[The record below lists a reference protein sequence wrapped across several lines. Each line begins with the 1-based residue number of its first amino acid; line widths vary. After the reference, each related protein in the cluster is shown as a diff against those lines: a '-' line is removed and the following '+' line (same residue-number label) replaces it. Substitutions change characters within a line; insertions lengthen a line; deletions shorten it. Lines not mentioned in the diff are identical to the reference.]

1 MARIKKEVTEEAV
14 DSPVTEQENTQETV
28 DSPAEGKIE
37 DPVLDKAVK
46 DTLKEIEE
54 TVQDSPVIPVAPG
67 DDTPAKEKPED
78 KFIDSIL
85 QSFPNYETL
94 YVSARG
100 GVYTPD
106 TKPEIRGAA
115 ILYKNPY
122 FNNLKQN

>member
-1 MARIKKEVTEEAV
+1 MARVKKEAVEETV
-14 DSPVTEQENTQETV
+14 ESPVAEQENTQETV
-28 DSPAEGKIE
+28 ESPVEDKSE
-37 DPVLDKAVK
+37 DPVLDDAIK

-54 TVQDSPVIPVAPG
+54 TVQDSPASQVKPG

-78 KFIDSIL
+78 SFVDSIL

-94 YVSARG
+94 YVSVRG